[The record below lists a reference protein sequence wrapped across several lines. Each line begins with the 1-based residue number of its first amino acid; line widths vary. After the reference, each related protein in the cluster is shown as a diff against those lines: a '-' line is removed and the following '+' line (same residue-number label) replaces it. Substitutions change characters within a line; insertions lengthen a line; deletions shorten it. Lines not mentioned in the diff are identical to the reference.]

1 MSTSKTVATVAALL
15 DAVERRFDVIEVL
28 GTICG
33 VPRITLAPGVMLT
46 GGTLCFGGKGV
57 RLTCDNVLDDIA
69 VVSPVDEVAVY
80 NDLEIED
87 FGTLWLRQVRTI
99 GQVAFTVGGRV
110 RGGHLR
116 IEGLRVEEADVRGR
130 SDRPSGYGVETIQGG
145 FTLWNRSADP
155 EVVVTADLLDIGAGT
170 VEHPI
175 RGCGVLVCGAPGA
188 GTLGVKRLRTNEIHA
203 DGHIPPTTTD
213 LIGGGLLVLSGA
225 QIGHVVAA
233 GPVTTYGHN
242 DLAFDNWGEVA
253 QWTVQGPVR
262 SKGTGG
268 SGFRNR
274 GAITRLEFLGSLETF
289 GHRANGFDLECG
301 SMGEATFTTIVT
313 HGDGSIG
320 ARIGCRLR
328 RLEIIETLCTHGGEA
343 FAGHYSDQP
352 PPTASALR
360 IEPGS
365 VIEALFVGGEIH
377 TSGDGLATVHVDGL
391 IGALAV
397 GGEIRATGHGSDAV
411 RSEEHIPGLEDVTLI
426 AQHGS
431 RFVLQR
437 ETWADTGDS
446 DRAMVNPAGTHGGD
460 GLGGGRRTLAPRPPA
475 VTATDAEAGEPTLR
489 QPV

>member
-46 GGTLCFGGKGV
+46 GGTLCFGGKGI

-69 VVSPVDEVAVY
+69 VVTPVDEVAVY
-80 NDLEIED
+80 NDLEVED

-99 GQVAFTVGGRV
+99 GQVAVTIGGRV
-110 RGGHLR
+110 RAGHLR
-116 IEGLRVEEADVRGR
+116 VEGLRVDEADVRGR
-130 SDRPSGYGVETIQGG
+130 SDRPSGYGVEAIQGA

-155 EVVVTADLLDIGAGT
+155 AVTVTADLVDIGAGT
-170 VEHPI
+170 AEHPI
-175 RGCGVLVCGAPGA
+175 HGCGVLVCGVPGG
-188 GTLGVKRLRTNEIHA
+188 GTLGVKRLRTSDIHV

-225 QIGHVVAA
+225 QIGQVVAA

-253 QWTVQGPVR
+253 QWTVQCPVT

-274 GAITRLEFLGSLETF
+274 GAITRLEFQAPLETF
-289 GHRANGFDLECG
+289 GHRATGFDLECG
-301 SMGEATFTTIVT
+301 SVGDATFTTIVT
-313 HGDGSIG
+313 HGDGAVG

-328 RLEIIETLCTHGGEA
+328 RLEITETLCTHGGEA
-343 FAGHYSDQP
+343 FAGHYPDQLP
-352 PPTASALR
+352 PKASALR
-360 IEPGS
+360 IDAGS
-365 VIEALFVGGEIH
+365 LVEALFVGGGIH
-377 TSGDGLATVHVDGL
+377 TSGDGLATVHVDGA
-391 IGALAV
+391 IGELAV
-397 GGEIRATGHGSDAV
+397 GGEIRATGRGSDAV
-411 RSEEHIPGLEDVTLI
+411 RSEERIPGLDDITLI
-426 AQHGS
+426 ARDGAG
-431 RFVLQR
+431 FVLQR
-437 ETWADTGDS
+437 ETWADAGAPAAVT
-446 DRAMVNPAGTHGGD
+446 ANPPAAHGGD
-460 GLGGGRRTLAPRPPA
+460 GLGGGRRNHPVRPPT
-475 VTATDAEAGEPTLR
+475 VTDTEAGEPTLR

>member
-33 VPRITLAPGVMLT
+33 VPRITLAPGVTLT

-57 RLTCDNVLDDIA
+57 RLTCDNILDDVA
-69 VVSPVDEVAVY
+69 VVTPVDEVAVY

-87 FGTLWLRQVRTI
+87 FGTLWLRQVRTV

-116 IEGLRVEEADVRGR
+116 VEGLRVDEADVRGR
-130 SDRPSGYGVETIQGG
+130 ADRPSGYGVETIQGA

-170 VEHPI
+170 AEHPI
-175 RGCGVLVCGAPGA
+175 HGCGVLVCGVPGG

-225 QIGHVVAA
+225 QIGQVVAA

-253 QWTVQGPVR
+253 QWTVQGPVM

-274 GAITRLEFLGSLETF
+274 GAVTRLEFLGPLETF
-289 GHRANGFDLECG
+289 GHRATGFDLECG

-343 FAGHYSDQP
+343 FAGHYPDQS

-360 IEPGS
+360 IDPGS
-365 VIEALFVGGEIH
+365 AIEALFVGGEIH
-377 TSGDGLATVHVDGL
+377 TSGDGLATLHVDGI

-397 GGEIRATGHGSDAV
+397 GGEIRATGRGSDAV

-426 AQHGS
+426 SHHGS

-437 ETWADTGDS
+437 ETWADAD
-446 DRAMVNPAGTHGGD
+446 NPAGLATATPPGAHGGD
-460 GLGGGRRTLAPRPPA
+460 GLGGGRRNLAPRPPT
-475 VTATDAEAGEPTLR
+475 VTDTEAGEPTQR